1 MEHRGRGDS
10 AVECTTR
17 SCSEPAQYNRRLMSD
32 SWRLILSPPMAGS
45 ENMAL
50 DEALLE
56 STARGDT
63 PPTLRLY
70 AWDPPCLSIGYAQ
83 PIDQIDREALRLRGW
98 NLVRRPTGGRAILH
112 TDELTYSV
120 SAADHGPVFVGG
132 VLPSYRRLSAALAQG
147 LRSMDLDVQVQEMSG
162 NGSGASPDPV
172 CFQTPSAQEITVDG
186 RKLLGSAQLRRR
198 GAALQH
204 GTLPLRGDLGRI
216 CLGLHYADDQ
226 TRMAAQRAL
235 RQSAATVEQL
245 RGDPLPWDQAA
256 HALVAG
262 FQVALGAS
270 FVRQDPTPAELRRA
284 VELNRERYAHPR
296 WTERI

>member
-1 MEHRGRGDS
+1 MMFDPQ
-10 AVECTTR
+10 
-17 SCSEPAQYNRRLMSD
+17 EP
-32 SWRLILSPPMAGS
+32 WRLIWSPPMAGR

-56 STARGDT
+56 TTMQGDA

-83 PIDQIDREALRLRGW
+83 PIDQVDRQAVHRRGW
-98 NLVRRPTGGRAILH
+98 DLVRRPTGGRAILH
-112 TDELTYSV
+112 TDELTYAV
-120 SAADHGPVFVGG
+120 VATDHGPVFAGG
-132 VLPSYRRLSAALAQG
+132 VLPSYRRLSAPLAHG
-147 LRSMDLDVQVQEMSG
+147 LRSMGLDVQVQEAAG
-162 NGSGASPDPV
+162 NGSPAAVGPV

-216 CLGLHYADDQ
+216 CLGLCYPDGAGQ
-226 TRMAAQRAL
+226 KAAQQAL
-235 RQSAATVEQL
+235 RQSATTVEEL
-245 RGDPLPWDQAA
+245 RGAPLPWEDAA
-256 HALVAG
+256 RALVAG
-262 FQVALGAS
+262 FQECLGVT
-270 FVRQDPTPAELRRA
+270 FVQQDPHPAERMRA
-284 VELNRERYAHPR
+284 AELARERYAHPG